1 MHDLK
6 VNEMSFDGFSLR
18 LKEIANALTE
28 TYQCPQSYV
37 VMGMIMATSSAI
49 RKKIIIDSGKYKN
62 NLCLYVAIVG
72 KSGANKSAIQNLLL
86 APLKNMDTKFYEEYK
101 SEYEIWIKEGK
112 KENEPVN
119 CKQLLVSDITSE
131 YLYQSLSDNKLGV
144 TMYADEIKSIIDN
157 LGRYNSSTNG
167 EISRL
172 LSIWSGETFSIGRK
186 SKPLLFVENPFLN
199 LYGTIQPDLL
209 ATTFGKDI
217 LLQNGFTARFLFV
230 YPEEQTM
237 PMYNDA
243 IVPESIMQNWSG
255 YIHYLVNDLKEN
267 RMELDK
273 EAKEI
278 YKEWYNEIQKKI
290 EDEEEDFLRAM
301 YSKLQINILRLSG
314 IVHFMSENFENTT
327 TVSVNDMEFA
337 IRLIR
342 CLEIHNLKTFEL
354 LKKRHF
360 PLTKEQVIGILCQ
373 KYPKCNKS
381 QLAKVL
387 GVERSF
393 VSRAAS
399 AYS

>member
-314 IVHFMSENFENTT
+314 IV
-327 TVSVNDMEFA
+327 
-337 IRLIR
+337 
-342 CLEIHNLKTFEL
+342 
-354 LKKRHF
+354 
-360 PLTKEQVIGILCQ
+360 
-373 KYPKCNKS
+373 
-381 QLAKVL
+381 
-387 GVERSF
+387 
-393 VSRAAS
+393 
-399 AYS
+399 